1 MLIKIKRG
9 WELPESAATPE
20 SVWLNRRSLLK
31 AAAAGSLLGGV
42 SSLLTACDEPK
53 AQAATESESN
63 IPEGALNSD
72 DPSAGLYPV
81 KRNMRYRL
89 DRPETEKYL
98 AVTYNNFYEF
108 GSSKNIWQK
117 AQALPIRPWTVKIA
131 GMVEEPMEIAIDDL
145 LKRMPLEE
153 RLYRH
158 RCVEAWSM
166 AVPWS
171 GFPLRALVEMAR
183 PLSSAKYVKMVTFED
198 PGVATGQRADWY
210 PWPYEEGL
218 TLAEATNDLAFIA
231 TGIYGQ
237 HMPKQ
242 NGAPLRLATPW
253 KYGFKSI
260 KSIVL
265 FEFTDQRPASF
276 WERILPS
283 EYGFWANVNPE
294 VPHPRWSQASE
305 RPLGLN
311 ERVPTLLYNGYG
323 EFVADLYKG
332 LEGQERLFM

>member
-20 SVWLNRRSLLK
+20 GAWLNRRALLK
-31 AAAAGSLLGGV
+31 AAVAGPILAGLPGLLAG
-42 SSLLTACDEPK
+42 CDEPT
-53 AQAATESESN
+53 AQAASDGSE
-63 IPEGALNSD
+63 IPEGALNLD

-81 KRNMRYRL
+81 QRSPRYSL
-89 DRPETEKYL
+89 DRDLTEERL
-98 AVTYNNFYEF
+98 AITYNNFYEF
-108 GSSKNIWQK
+108 GSSKNIWEK
-117 AQALPIRPWTVKIA
+117 AQDLPLRPWTVKIA
-131 GMVEEPMEIAIDDL
+131 GLVEEPMEIAIDDL

-153 RLYRH
+153 RIYRH

-171 GFPLRALVEMAR
+171 GFPLKALVEMAR
-183 PLSSAKYVKMVTFED
+183 PLSSAKYLKMVTFEN
-198 PGVATGQRADWY
+198 PKIASGQRASWY

-218 TLAEATNDLAFIA
+218 TLAEATNELAFIA
-231 TGIYGQ
+231 TGIYGKP
-237 HMPKQ
+237 MPKQ
-242 NGAPLRLATPW
+242 NGAPLRLAVPW

-265 FEFTDQRPASF
+265 FEFTDTRPVSF
-276 WERILPS
+276 WEAIAKQ

-305 RPLGLN
+305 RPLGSDD
-311 ERVPTLLYNGYG
+311 RVPTLLYNGYG
-323 EFVADLYKG
+323 EYVAELYKDM
-332 LEGQERLFM
+332 ENKERLFM